1 LFKAGGNTYEK
12 NSYYCA
18 MKLRQIII
26 IFFLG
31 SSTFTS
37 GQNITLSFSSNNISL
52 TDTIDM
58 GDTIWYNF
66 WVVND
71 GNSIITDNIALETA
85 RFCQAQGMINERE
98 IGHINPGVLF
108 PGDSIEFPL
117 GMLYEVVHQ
126 QNYLTGDNIVVIW
139 PRVEVLDIQVN
150 EHLTTQI
157 HVQNNL
163 MISSLKGDVKSKESS
178 FYFSDKTIHFLN
190 EFSVS
195 EVVLYNML
203 GNEVYKSKSPLLKKI
218 NLQNTA
224 SGTYLMVIRLTD
236 GTIRKEKL
244 IVQ

>member
-1 LFKAGGNTYEK
+1 
-12 NSYYCA
+12 
-18 MKLRQIII
+18 MKLRHFIII
-26 IFFLG
+26 IFLG

-37 GQNITLSFSSNNISL
+37 GQNIALSFPSNNIYL
-52 TDTIDM
+52 PDTASM

-71 GNSIITDNIALETA
+71 GNSVITDYIALKTA
-85 RFCQAQGMINERE
+85 RFCQVQGMINERE
-98 IGHINPGVLF
+98 IGHVNPGALF

-139 PRVEVLDIQVN
+139 PRVEVFDPQIN
-150 EHLTTQI
+150 EHFTAQI
-157 HVQNNL
+157 YVRNKSI
-163 MISSLKGDVKSKESS
+163 ISGINDAIKSKENG
-178 FYFSDKTIHFLN
+178 FYFTNKTIHFLN
-190 EFSVS
+190 KFSVS

-203 GNEVYKSKSPLLKKI
+203 GNKVYKSNSPLLKKI
-218 NLQNTA
+218 NLGNIP

-244 IVQ
+244 VVQ